1 VSRPEL
7 DVYATSTGLTYALS
21 RYINSRLF
29 CPVGHIDLIITEDCN
44 GCCDYCFMEGKQPRS
59 LKAPPRH
66 LKL

>member
-1 VSRPEL
+1 METTDSNTRGL
-7 DVYATSTGLTYALS
+7 LTYALS
-21 RYINSRLF
+21 RYINSKLF